1 MNLEEIKEYINKQIK
16 NLEKSPIKDCL
27 NRGWFEGQK
36 TAYENILKKLNP
48 MEKGYESSD

>member
-1 MNLEEIKEYINKQIK
+1 MKLEELKEYVEKQIK

-36 TAYENILKKLNP
+36 TAYENILNKLNF
-48 MEKGYESSD
+48 MEKNNESSD

>member
-1 MNLEEIKEYINKQIK
+1 MNLEELKEYVEKQIK

-36 TAYENILKKLNP
+36 TAYENILKKLNN
-48 MEKGYESSD
+48 MEKNNESSN

>member
-1 MNLEEIKEYINKQIK
+1 MNLEKLKEYVNGRIK

-36 TAYENILKKLNP
+36 TAYENILKKLNN
-48 MEKGYESSD
+48 MEKDDG